1 MSADHGLQRDGD
13 PKPSKMPRM
22 AYFFGVVFAGTLL
35 IGILATIAFSASGCL
50 LSPVIRCF
58 SIARDTASVMFLGF
72 KMWSLP
78 ALIAALLIAAIV
90 RIRGEVIWWN
100 VLLVAPASYLV
111 LALLSIRQIDQY
123 MLPELLVQSVLLF
136 ICVQL
141 SLFVGRMA
149 YRVQA

>member
-1 MSADHGLQRDGD
+1 VNSDQGLKRDED
-13 PKPSKMPRM
+13 PEPPRIHRV

-35 IGILATIAFSASGCL
+35 IGTLATIAFSASGCL

-58 SIARDTASVMFLGF
+58 SIARDTVGVTFLGF
-72 KMWSLP
+72 KMWSSP
-78 ALIAALLIAAIV
+78 ALIAALLVAAIV
-90 RIRGEVIWWN
+90 RFRGNVTWWN

-111 LALLSIRQIDQY
+111 LALLFIRQIDQY

-136 ICVQL
+136 VCVQL

-149 YRVQA
+149 CRVRA